1 MKPLVKESEVDDPEE
16 MSARSRFQNVIDMGL
31 DFSSMIRLFKKGSK
45 GRLWK
50 RLVENVAE
58 KIFAVNSKEEFDR
71 IHSGFCDWGT
81 RNIYLAEKRRN
92 DRIIK
97 ESKVASY
104 GQLAKTLD
112 VTLKV
117 AIYYSHLPNCQ
128 KAIKISNWLNAAVD
142 TQMMAM
148 LSKEYPNDIRPWPN
162 TVEEVDQGKYME
174 LQKVIRKYIKEKHAG
189 KIIPVQFDDIYWSK
203 LNR

>member
-1 MKPLVKESEVDDPEE
+1 M
-16 MSARSRFQNVIDMGL
+16 
-31 DFSSMIRLFKKGSK
+31 
-45 GRLWK
+45 
-50 RLVENVAE
+50 
-58 KIFAVNSKEEFDR
+58 
-71 IHSGFCDWGT
+71 
-81 RNIYLAEKRRN
+81 AEKRRN

-148 LSKEYPNDIRPWPN
+148 LSKEFQMIFAHG
-162 TVEEVDQGKYME
+162 QI
-174 LQKVIRKYIKEKHAG
+174 L
-189 KIIPVQFDDIYWSK
+189 
-203 LNR
+203 